1 MNEFCDEKDLYRT
14 TFLVKKRE
22 KKKKMCF
29 SVNPVEGGPGK
40 GI

>member
-1 MNEFCDEKDLYRT
+1 MKEFCDEKDLYRT

-22 KKKKMCF
+22 KKKNVF
-29 SVNPVEGGPGK
+29 SVNPVERGQGK